1 MSCPGGSH
9 IPERKRAGQA
19 TLCQHESSFFVVFQT
34 GLYDEYLTQL
44 CAKRMPPSQ
53 AEATKAL
60 V

>member
-1 MSCPGGSH
+1 MSCSGGSH
-9 IPERKRAGQA
+9 IPKRKRAGKA
-19 TLCQHESSFFVVFQT
+19 TLSQHEGSFFVVFQT

-53 AEATKAL
+53 AEATEAL